1 EMVARFGE
9 KFEEVLTSLSEKI
22 PAIVEKMR
30 EWKEILDPFMPV
42 IKAIATGVVAFVA
55 AVASM
60 NSVIKVAQGVWAVF
74 NAVVFA
80 NPITAIIAAFIAGA
94 ALIVVY
100 WEPIKE
106 FFSGLWEGIKSVALA
121 IWEPIKEAWNAAVEF
136 LLVISMNSVIK
147 VAQGVWAVFNAVVF
161 ANPITAIIAAFIA
174 GAALIVVYWEPIKE
188 FFSGLWEGIKSVAL
202 AIWEPIKEAWNAAV
216 EFLLVI

>member
-1 EMVARFGE
+1 MNNYYVFFFSSRRRHTRSKRDWSSDVCSSDLMVARFGE

-80 NPITAIIAAFIAGA
+80 NPITAIIAAFICGA

-100 WEPIKE
+100 GEPIKE
-106 FFSGLWEGIKSVALA
+106 FCSGLWEGIKSIALA
-121 IWEPIKEAWNAAVEF
+121 IWNPIKEAWNAAVEF
-136 LLVISMNSVIK
+136 LLVIWN
-147 VAQGVWAVFNAVVF
+147 GVSEW
-161 ANPITAIIAAFIA
+161 
-174 GAALIVVYWEPIKE
+174 
-188 FFSGLWEGIKSVAL
+188 FSGIWEGVKEVAL
-202 AIWEPIKEAWNAAV
+202 AIWEPIKEAWTS
-216 EFLLVI
+216 